1 MNVARFRKVQLVI
14 AVAVA
19 TTAAC
24 STTAS
29 DSLYF
34 GSIEPPE
41 GQHLRY
47 ITGGEPESL
56 DPQIG
61 TGQPEAR
68 IYMAL
73 FEGLTDYDAKTGD
86 VAPGLAERWE
96 ALEQNTT
103 FIFHLRRAKWSDGS
117 PVTADDFV
125 YTFRRGLAP
134 ELAARNAYMAYELR
148 YAEGFNEGG
157 SFARNRNTGEFVMW
171 PGKAAGVRFV
181 VPPDKQKLEERVA
194 LTPDVR
200 QQLTGAE
207 LVPVRAE
214 DIGIEA
220 VDDYTVRITTMQPL
234 PYLPG
239 LMAHQFF
246 RPVPRRA
253 IEQYGD
259 NWTRPG
265 HLISNGP
272 FLLESWKPYDRIVMV
287 RNPDYWDAAI
297 TRLDRLTF
305 YSVEDTVTRMNLYK
319 AGEVDAVL
327 NHAVPTAWYEQVRH
341 LRDYQNSPESAIE
354 YYGFNVTQAPMNDV
368 RVRKAF
374 NAAVDKDALARLKR
388 SAKVLTGFVPEG
400 IFPNYPYQKGDVF
413 DVARA
418 KKLLVDAG
426 YKDANGQYDP
436 ARFPSDQVELLYNI
450 SENNRMTSEFLQ
462 AQWRQNLGIT
472 IRLRNMEFRTFLEER
487 NSLQFRGLARSGWV
501 GDYMDPVTFLDL
513 FSTREGNNGTGWFEP
528 RYAQMLKDA
537 NRESDPVQRYA
548 ILARAESYLL
558 EMQPVMPLFTTG
570 TSWLKKPYVLGMYA
584 NPVTLHPWKYVYIEH
599 DQSKWQ

>member
-1 MNVARFRKVQLVI
+1 
-14 AVAVA
+14 
-19 TTAAC
+19 
-24 STTAS
+24 
-29 DSLYF
+29 
-34 GSIEPPE
+34 
-41 GQHLRY
+41 
-47 ITGGEPESL
+47 
-56 DPQIG
+56 
-61 TGQPEAR
+61 
-68 IYMAL
+68 
-73 FEGLTDYDAKTGD
+73 
-86 VAPGLAERWE
+86 
-96 ALEQNTT
+96 
-103 FIFHLRRAKWSDGS
+103 
-117 PVTADDFV
+117 
-125 YTFRRGLAP
+125 
-134 ELAARNAYMAYELR
+134 
-148 YAEGFNEGG
+148 
-157 SFARNRNTGEFVMW
+157 
-171 PGKAAGVRFV
+171 
-181 VPPDKQKLEERVA
+181 
-194 LTPDVR
+194 
-200 QQLTGAE
+200 
-207 LVPVRAE
+207 
-214 DIGIEA
+214 
-220 VDDYTVRITTMQPL
+220 
-234 PYLPG
+234 
-239 LMAHQFF
+239 
-246 RPVPRRA
+246 
-253 IEQYGD
+253 
-259 NWTRPG
+259 
-265 HLISNGP
+265 
-272 FLLESWKPYDRIVMV
+272 
-287 RNPDYWDAAI
+287 
-297 TRLDRLTF
+297 
-305 YSVEDTVTRMNLYK
+305 MNLYK